1 MLDDLKRKLDNYEE
15 PEIEGL
21 WEDILSRTGSASRK
35 SGWKVILIPAAAAA
49 CIAISLLVTLRR
61 EPLHQEVIAE
71 VSSEQGGTDAPVTVI
86 PAPEGEI
93 AYLDPD
99 NILRETPPVSTAPAA
114 QPVTDP
120 VQSNAETAEPETEK
134 TAEVPTTTPEV
145 SSSPTD
151 PSLSESISVPERITD
166 YPAFPEDIPER
177 IRKSRLDISLSTS
190 NLPGTTYNS
199 TGYSQ
204 ASNMSSP
211 ILPSTTMV
219 NGLWED
225 PIGNIAM
232 KNSGREINTKTSY
245 KPPVRAGLSVRYTFP
260 CRVGIESGMSYTY
273 LSSNTVSGTKENN
286 FTTEETLHYIGIPLI
301 VSYDIWDSRFIDL
314 YIAAG
319 GTYEK
324 AIEGTRTYT
333 YRIDNENRDGIR
345 SESIDSRP
353 DQWSVN
359 AVAGFQF
366 NILDNLGLY
375 VEPGIGYFFDDGSE
389 LNTIYKSK
397 PFNFYLRFGL
407 RFSISMSRTL

>member
-21 WEDILSRTGSASRK
+21 WEDILSKTGSTSRR

-61 EPLHQEVIAE
+61 ESLHKEVIAE

-86 PAPEGEI
+86 PAQKEEI
-93 AYLDPD
+93 AYLD
-99 NILRETPPVSTAPAA
+99 LTGKVQEE
-114 QPVTDP
+114 PVTSGIPAIQPDKNP
-120 VQSNAETAEPETEK
+120 IQSPAETGTEEQTADPTPVADNSSSATDSSTTEEISATEK
-134 TAEVPTTTPEV
+134 VIHY
-145 SSSPTD
+145 
-151 PSLSESISVPERITD
+151 L
-166 YPAFPEDIPER
+166 AFPEDIPVR
-177 IRKSRLDISLSTS
+177 TGKSRLDISLSTS

-260 CRVGIESGMSYTY
+260 CGIGIETGMNYVY
-273 LSSNTVSGTKENN
+273 LSSSTVSGTEENN
-286 FTTEETLHYIGIPLI
+286 FTTEETLHYIGIPLT
-301 VSYDIWDSRFIDL
+301 VSYDIWDSRFINL

-319 GTYEK
+319 GSYEK
-324 AIEGTRTYT
+324 AMDGTRTYT
-333 YRIDNENRDGIR
+333 YRIDNENRDGSR
-345 SESIDSRP
+345 TEGIDSRP

-375 VEPGIGYFFDDGSE
+375 VEPGIGYFFDDGSG

-397 PFNFYLRFGL
+397 PLNFYLRFGL